1 MYLKGLEMQG
11 FKSFADKITL
21 DFSSGVTAIVGPN
34 GSGKSNISD
43 AVRWV
48 LGEQSAK
55 TLRGSNMQDVIFNGT
70 QKRNPLGFAEVTL
83 ILENKNKIFPIEF
96 DEVAVTRKVFAS
108 GESQYMINKTPCRL
122 KDIHELFMDTGL
134 GRDGYSMIG
143 QGKIEEILSTKS
155 EDRRQIFEE
164 AAGISK
170 YRYRKEEAERKL
182 TKTEENISRVA
193 DIIVELENQLEPL
206 LKQSEKAK
214 KYLVLKEDLK
224 VYEVNAALSV
234 ISENKVQMSELEEK
248 YRIVSGHLEA
258 AKHDMEKAELEQE
271 EFYQTAREKEESVR
285 QNEQELRNTETQ
297 ISMDRSD
304 VEVLSNTISG
314 NMQLIER
321 IEGEMRELE
330 SRILDVKNDILKAE
344 EEKRAFIEQK
354 AEKEEKIVKLQLDS
368 EELSGGAGQQNEYI
382 ESLKD
387 AMVESLNLVSDCK
400 IKLSNE
406 DIIRQ
411 GLKSRCQTVDN
422 EIAKKNEDFSQLEN
436 KMNELKK
443 ELERKEKFIA
453 DIEARMHDEQTQKE
467 EFVKS
472 LSDNQKRLT
481 QVNIELNDKRSRLNM
496 LRAMEQNFEGYS
508 KSVKEIMQ
516 QHENG
521 ALKKASIY
529 GPVSKLISSDAKYTL
544 AIEAALGGKMQNIV
558 VESEEDAKA
567 AIEYL
572 KSAKSGRAT
581 FMPISAVKGNELE
594 VDKISHEKGFLGLAS
609 DLVSC
614 DRKFEDIVKNLLG
627 RTVVLE
633 TMDDAISVSRKY
645 KNEIRIVT
653 LGGELFNV
661 GGSISGGS
669 ANRHASLMGREKEIK
684 QLEQDAKRLEN
695 EYEQKTKELSDSEK
709 KLESLELA
717 IMKSADMLSE
727 NREVLIVIKQD
738 IAHNEKLSSDFA
750 DATARLEIE
759 KAEINNKIL
768 MSEKESKALSEK
780 IESEEAV
787 IAQKRDEI
795 NKLEQEFEAIMIRKQ
810 RIADQIVDI
819 TVEKS
824 AIEKDIA
831 VLDEKIADL
840 TRDGEQH
847 RNNADL
853 RKSEIDDIKNKNSQ
867 FADDIEA
874 KRLNIETMT
883 LKTEEYKQEIAN
895 LLGEKSDF
903 EEKSR
908 KMQTRSKELRE
919 NVYQLTN
926 DFNRIETKKVKLEV
940 ELENTVN
947 RLWDEYELTHSDA
960 LAYKKDDL
968 GSNVQ
973 VNKRISELKGKI
985 RELGNVNVDAI
996 EEYKNVKERYEFLS
1010 GQRDDLERAKTDLL
1024 KIIEEMTK
1032 VMKEQFEEKFQQIN
1046 KFFKTTFVELF
1057 GGGSA
1062 ELTLTD
1068 PQNILE
1074 CGINI
1079 DVQPPGKK
1087 LQSLSL
1093 LSGGERALSAI
1104 ALLFA
1109 ILKTRPTPFCFL
1121 DEIEAALDDVNV
1133 YRFADYVKN
1142 YSNDTQFII
1151 VTHRRG
1157 TMESADVIY
1166 GVTMQEKG
1174 VSKLLQLN
1182 LNEIAGL

>member
-155 EDRRQIFEE
+155 EDRRQIFEK

>member
-908 KMQTRSKELRE
+908 KMQTR
-919 NVYQLTN
+919 
-926 DFNRIETKKVKLEV
+926 
-940 ELENTVN
+940 
-947 RLWDEYELTHSDA
+947 
-960 LAYKKDDL
+960 
-968 GSNVQ
+968 
-973 VNKRISELKGKI
+973 
-985 RELGNVNVDAI
+985 
-996 EEYKNVKERYEFLS
+996 
-1010 GQRDDLERAKTDLL
+1010 
-1024 KIIEEMTK
+1024 
-1032 VMKEQFEEKFQQIN
+1032 
-1046 KFFKTTFVELF
+1046 
-1057 GGGSA
+1057 
-1062 ELTLTD
+1062 
-1068 PQNILE
+1068 
-1074 CGINI
+1074 
-1079 DVQPPGKK
+1079 
-1087 LQSLSL
+1087 
-1093 LSGGERALSAI
+1093 
-1104 ALLFA
+1104 
-1109 ILKTRPTPFCFL
+1109 
-1121 DEIEAALDDVNV
+1121 
-1133 YRFADYVKN
+1133 
-1142 YSNDTQFII
+1142 
-1151 VTHRRG
+1151 
-1157 TMESADVIY
+1157 
-1166 GVTMQEKG
+1166 
-1174 VSKLLQLN
+1174 
-1182 LNEIAGL
+1182 

>member
-1 MYLKGLEMQG
+1 MYLKGLELQG
-11 FKSFADKITL
+11 FKSFADKISL

-55 TLRGSNMQDVIFNGT
+55 TLRGAKMEDVIFNGT
-70 QKRNPLGFAEVTL
+70 QKRSPLGFAEVTL
-83 ILENKNKIFPIEF
+83 ILENKDKVFPIEF

-182 TKTEENISRVA
+182 SRTEENISRVA
-193 DIIVELENQLEPL
+193 DIILELENQLEPL
-206 LKQSEKAK
+206 EKQSEKAK

-224 VYEVNAALSV
+224 IYEVNAALAAV
-234 ISENKVQMSELEEK
+234 AANKEQMSELTEK
-248 YRIVSGHLEA
+248 FRTVSGHLET
-258 AKHDMEKAELEQE
+258 AKSEMEQAEKEQE
-271 EFYQTAREKEESVR
+271 EFYQTAREKEETVR
-285 QNEQELRNTETQ
+285 KNEQSLRDAETQ
-297 ISMDRSD
+297 VSMDKSD
-304 VEVLSNTISG
+304 VEVLSNTIRG
-314 NMQLIER
+314 NQQLSER
-321 IEGEMRELE
+321 IESEMRELE
-330 SRILDVKNDILKAE
+330 EKILAVKAEIAKTE
-344 EEKRAFIEQK
+344 EEKSRSSAK
-354 AEKEEKIVKLQLDS
+354 KEEKEQEILRLQRQS
-368 EELSGGAGQQNEYI
+368 EEMSTGAGKQNDEI
-382 ESLKD
+382 ENLKNIV
-387 AMVESLNLVSDCK
+387 VESLNFISDCK
-400 IKLSNE
+400 IKLSNAG
-406 DIIRQ
+406 IIRQ
-411 GLKSRCQTVDN
+411 NLLGRRQTV
-422 EIAKKNEDFSQLEN
+422 ETELEQR
-436 KMNELKK
+436 KTGFDELQSKLASLGK
-443 ELERKEKFIA
+443 ERERKEQLISG
-453 DIEARMHDEQTQKE
+453 IMQRMEGEQKDKDE
-467 EFVKS
+467 
-472 LSDNQKRLT
+472 LSRKLAEDRRRLT
-481 QVNIELNDKRSRLNM
+481 ECNIELNDKQSRLKM
-496 LRAMEQNFEGYS
+496 LRAMEQNYEGYNR
-508 KSVKEIMQ
+508 SVKEIMR
-516 QHENG
+516 QHSGG
-521 ALKKASIY
+521 ALKGAEIY
-529 GPVSKLISSDAKYTL
+529 GPVSKLIASDAKYTPAL
-544 AIEAALGGKMQNIV
+544 EAALGGAMQNIV
-558 VESEEDAKA
+558 VASEEDAKQ
-567 AIEYL
+567 AIGYL
-572 KSAKSGRAT
+572 KSAKCGRAT
-581 FMPISAVKGNELE
+581 FMPVSAVKGSELD
-594 VDKISHEKGFLGLAS
+594 VSKIHQERGFLGLAS
-609 DLVSC
+609 DFVRC
-614 DRKFEDIVKNLLG
+614 DRRFEGVVKSLLG
-627 RTVVLE
+627 RTVVIE
-633 TMDDAISVSRKY
+633 TMDDAIAVSRKY
-645 KNEIRIVT
+645 KNTFRIVT

-669 ANRHASLMGREKEIK
+669 ANRHASLMGREGEIK
-684 QLEQDAKRLEN
+684 KLEQDAAALN
-695 EYEQKTKELSDSEK
+695 QEYERLSKAQEDGGK
-709 KLESLELA
+709 KLRDLEFA
-717 IMKSADMLSE
+717 IAKSGDMLRE
-727 NREVLIVIKQD
+727 NKEILIVIGQE
-738 IAHNEKLSSDFA
+738 IAHNSELAENMNETK
-750 DATARLEIE
+750 ARLESE
-759 KAEINNKIL
+759 KAEIDQRI
-768 MSEKESKALSEK
+768 A
-780 IESEEAV
+780 ESEQESQTMSRKIAEEETI
-787 IAQKRDEI
+787 IAQKRNEV
-795 NKLEQEFEAIMIRKQ
+795 NRLEQEFETVMNRKQ
-810 RIADQIVDI
+810 KIADQIVEI

-831 VLDEKIADL
+831 VLAEKISDL
-840 TRDGEQH
+840 TRDAGQF

-853 RKSEIDDIKNKNSQ
+853 RKSEIEDIKQKNNQ
-867 FADDIEA
+867 FAAEIEE
-874 KRLNIETMT
+874 KRANIE
-883 LKTEEYKQEIAN
+883 KTVLAAEEIKKAISG

-908 KMQTRSKELRE
+908 AMQAKSKELRE

-926 DFNRIETKKVKLEV
+926 DYNRIETKKVKLEV

-947 RLWDEYELTHSDA
+947 RLWDEYELTHTEA
-960 LAYKKDDL
+960 LAYRREDL
-968 GSNVQ
+968 GGSVA
-973 VNKRISELKGKI
+973 VNKRIAELKGKI

-996 EEYKNVKERYEFLS
+996 EEYKSVKERYEFLA
-1010 GQRDDLERAKTDLL
+1010 GQRDDLEKAKLDLRG
-1024 KIIEEMTK
+1024 IIEEMTQ
-1032 VMKEQFEEKFQQIN
+1032 VMKEQFEERFHQIN
-1046 KFFKTTFVELF
+1046 KYFKTTFVELF

-1142 YSNDTQFII
+1142 YSKNTQFII

-1182 LNEIAGL
+1182 LNEIAG

>member
-155 EDRRQIFEE
+155 EDRRQIFEK

-1032 VMKEQFEEKFQQIN
+1032 VMKEQFEEKFLQIN

>member
-108 GESQYMINKTPCRL
+108 GESQYMINKTPVRL
-122 KDIHELFMDTGL
+122 KDIHEAFMDTGL